1 MIMLLRR
8 YLSLVWHYAFHAS
21 PHPPPHHPA
30 LAPPTLQ
37 PERLQGTEY
46 SVTSD
51 IWSLGLSLVEMAVGK
66 YPIPTPTEAELSA
79 IFGDHAESDHM
90 EAALSGR
97 NMNGL

>member
-1 MIMLLRR
+1 M
-8 YLSLVWHYAFHAS
+8 
-21 PHPPPHHPA
+21 
-30 LAPPTLQ
+30 
-37 PERLQGTEY
+37 
-46 SVTSD
+46 TSD